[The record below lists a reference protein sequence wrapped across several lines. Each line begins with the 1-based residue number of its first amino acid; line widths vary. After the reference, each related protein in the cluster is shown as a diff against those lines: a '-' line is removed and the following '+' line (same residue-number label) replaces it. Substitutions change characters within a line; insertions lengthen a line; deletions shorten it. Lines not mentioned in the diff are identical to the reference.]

1 MTDYDF
7 DQSIDRRHSSGLK
20 WDKYKGKDILPLWV
34 ADMDF
39 RVAEPIMK
47 ALQKRLDHGVFGYA
61 LPPAEL
67 TTVVIRMLASE
78 YDWHI
83 DKQWLVWL
91 PGVVPG
97 LSTACRA
104 IGNPGDDVLCGVP
117 IYHHFLHVAQRS
129 NKQLNTV
136 PLRLID
142 GRWTFD
148 FEELEAA
155 FTPNTSLFLQ
165 CNPHNPTGTVFTP
178 QELQQIATI
187 CQRHGAVLCTDDIHC
202 GLILD
207 EGKCHTPVTVATPDF
222 AAQTITLMAPSK
234 TFNLAG
240 ENCSFAVIPDPAIR
254 AKFIAAT
261 KSILPGISPFA
272 YDAAL
277 AAFRDGEEWRRQLI
291 IYLRNNRDI
300 LQAAIDDISLLTMAH
315 VEATYLA
322 WIDVSKLSLDNP
334 VKFFEDAGVGLSPGR
349 EFGDSSFVRLNFACT
364 TATLL
369 EAIDRM
375 RTAIDGLP
383 QGSV

>member
-1 MTDYDF
+1 MVDYNF
-7 DQSIDRRHSSGLK
+7 DRPIDRRHSSGLK

-39 RVAEPIMK
+39 RVADPIMEV
-47 ALQKRLDHGVFGYA
+47 LQKRLDHGVFGYA
-61 LPPAEL
+61 LPPSEL
-67 TTVVIRMLASE
+67 TTVVIQMLANE
-78 YDWHI
+78 YNWHI
-83 DKQWLVWL
+83 DEQWLVWL

-104 IGNPGDDVLCGVP
+104 VGDSGDDVLCAIP

-129 NKQLNTV
+129 NKNLNTV

-142 GRWTFD
+142 ERWTFD
-148 FEELEAA
+148 FDELEAA
-155 FTPNTSLFLQ
+155 FTPSTSLFLL

-178 QELQQIATI
+178 QELQQITSI
-187 CQRHGAVLCTDDIHC
+187 CQRHGTILCTDDIHC

-207 EGKCHTPVTVATPDF
+207 EDKCHTVVAVADPDF

-254 AKFIAAT
+254 AKFIGAT

-277 AAFRDGEEWRRQLI
+277 AAFRDGGEWRQQLLT
-291 IYLRNNRDI
+291 YLRHNRDV
-300 LQAAIDDISLLTMAH
+300 LQAAIDEMDLLAMTH

-322 WIDVSKLSLDNP
+322 WIDVSKLQLDRP
-334 VKFFEDAGVGLSPGR
+334 VQFFEDAGVGLSPGR
-349 EFGDSSFVRLNFACT
+349 EFGDSNFVRLNFACT

-369 EAIDRM
+369 EAIGRI
-375 RTAIDGLP
+375 RTAIGGLS
-383 QGSV
+383 QG